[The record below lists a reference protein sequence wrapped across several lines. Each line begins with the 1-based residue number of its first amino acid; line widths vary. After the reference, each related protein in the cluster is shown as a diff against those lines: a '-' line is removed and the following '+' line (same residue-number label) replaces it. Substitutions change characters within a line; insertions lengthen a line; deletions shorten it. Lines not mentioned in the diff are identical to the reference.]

1 MELPKP
7 SNVQE
12 AVALI
17 EEISR
22 KRNEIRNRERAVKAR
37 MQTMNSMPIIPKNN
51 LAGNLAR
58 SIPPHLAPKNIG
70 DLGSVMWDFYFT
82 VTLDFGT
89 DPVYGPTVFLNNSF
103 KVDQEANLLLC
114 GMSRSYSD
122 LGKAGKLAPVQIT
135 LRDTQSTRQFNDISF
150 PIQNIGE
157 KGQPTMLDTPLL
169 LSKNATFRVEASSW
183 LPETMATV
191 GNGKHELIFF
201 GLRVRDE
208 ENVKTLSTLFL

>member
-1 MELPKP
+1 MALPIP
-7 SNVQE
+7 ANVAE
-12 AVALI
+12 AIAMI

-22 KRNEIRNRERAVKAR
+22 KRNELRNRERAVKAR
-37 MQTMNSMPIIPKNN
+37 MQTLNSLPVIPKDG

-70 DLGSVMWDFYFT
+70 DLGSVMWDFFFK

-89 DPVYGPTVFLNNSF
+89 NPVYGPTNFKDASF

-114 GMSRSYSD
+114 GVSRSYFD
-122 LGKAGKLAPVQIT
+122 LGKSGKLAPVSIT
-135 LRDTQSTRQFNDISF
+135 LRDTQSTRQFNDVSF

-157 KGQPTMLDTPLL
+157 KGQPTLFDTPLL
-169 LSKNATFRVEASSW
+169 LSKNATFRVEGSSW
-183 LPETMATV
+183 LSETMATV
-191 GNGKHELIFF
+191 GDGRHELVFF

-208 ENVKTLSTLFL
+208 DNVKTLSTLFL